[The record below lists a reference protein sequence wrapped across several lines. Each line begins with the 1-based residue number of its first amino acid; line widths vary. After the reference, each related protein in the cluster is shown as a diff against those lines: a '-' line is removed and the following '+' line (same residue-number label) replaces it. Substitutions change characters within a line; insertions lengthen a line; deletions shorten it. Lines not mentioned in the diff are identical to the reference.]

1 MCVCARVRAR
11 VHALTCVRLCDPMD
25 CSPPGSSVH
34 GNFVKNTGVGSH
46 FLLQGIFPLRDP
58 TQISCISWTGRW
70 NPYQWPTWEVHTPFF
85 KAMTPVQFMKIFQHG
100 LFSPV
105 NIPPSGG
112 QIGTVHLAHG
122 AFFLFPLSRFLCLVP
137 KTTGLC
143 LFYHTISPFHQS

>member
-1 MCVCARVRAR
+1 MCVCARAR
-11 VHALTCVRLCDPMD
+11 TSACAHLCPTLWPHGLQPSRLLCPWKF
-25 CSPPGSSVH
+25 P
-34 GNFVKNTGVGSH
+34 VKNTGVGSH